1 MCMHACMCV
10 QVKPRRC
17 SPPYFLRQLNTKSN
31 TATLTAQLASRFPD
45 LSSFSDTEV
54 MGQVAMLT

>member
-1 MCMHACMCV
+1 MCV
-10 QVKPRRC
+10 QVNPRSC
-17 SPPYFLRQLNTKSN
+17 SLPYFLRQLNTKSN
-31 TATLTAQLASRFPD
+31 TATLTALLASRFPY